1 MADTVEL
8 FSIKDGTVK
17 KIPIG
22 TALFEIYYLRYRVPT
37 EAELKLNGIETTVD
51 EIKKLISSNEN
62 YIPLYDAYTFNI
74 YIVQKRNVYIRVV
87 NHDYRFPDELIIKSI
102 NAGLEHKLSILKK
115 KPELED
121 DKVFTR
127 SIRKANLMLD
137 FMNQIDNEILYN
149 TYLSVFYRYAPEIG
163 NATYTCI
170 RRSFIPH
177 KGHLKPYYTKDEI
190 IKLGMNMEII
200 KLQPGTAYIDFKDS
214 LTREDYLD
222 MCSKIQLND
231 VSAEILIQH
240 QNYIVENDLVGLI
253 QYYTIQGSYFMN
265 QYLRGMTKYEYRN
278 EYLEDNIE
286 KLWSLV
292 IRSPPF
298 DNDYILYR
306 FVNTDSYIRNLRV
319 GDTFIDAGFT
329 STTRDPYYR
338 NDLYKFGFIL
348 IKIKI
353 PKGIIGVGL
362 CLETISH
369 FPQEEEIILPP
380 ESILRLVSKD
390 DDCEY
395 YHPDESFVSNIKT
408 RYEFEWIGNN
418 SVKFRKRVNL
428 PRELATKMIDF
439 ITIEK
444 VRTMSVKEKVDY
456 LVKKNFDPMNRI
468 KCRIGE
474 HTFYVVAE
482 WYDSTGSYEEMY
494 SIKTS
499 EGFSLYSIHNGYILF
514 MIEIGEI
521 DGYPQI
527 KVNYYTKYSRL
538 NRRNI
543 MGDDNFIKFIS
554 SIAFYFDTPNVTIY
568 ADYMSCDKPETS
580 NDVMSNIKD
589 ITRDMRGIAKT
600 NLSNNLSNKSSNNS
614 SNKSSN
620 NSSNKSSNKSSNISS
635 NKIQRG
641 GEIVQTNVD
650 NNVDI
655 DTRSFE
661 SFDLIDS
668 PYRAKKQRTFIVDED
683 TRGMYDRQKRLSYNA
698 DVKVG
703 KSDKY
708 VGIIYDEGFKGGSY
722 CLDFYRYL
730 KFNEKRYFSTSTLTA
745 ELQPKFSYYDLDVLK
760 TADPFIILKKED
772 RDEIYQIYSK
782 NYEPDSPKNKKNLA
796 DFYIWMIE
804 NKCYLM
810 DIFVN
815 KMDRLYKDDNPFK
828 KGMYTLDAMAYLYNR
843 RFVNTYSRYIKMSID
858 EEHVLLNLPKNEYR
872 IRR

>member
-1 MADTVEL
+1 MADLDLVEL
-8 FSIKDGTVK
+8 FSIKDDTIK
-17 KIPIG
+17 KVPIS

-37 EAELKLNGIETTVD
+37 NAELKLNGIKRTTD
-51 EIKKLISSNEN
+51 EIKKIISTNEN

-87 NHDYRFPDELIIKSI
+87 NHDYRFPDELITKSI
-102 NAGLEHKLSILKK
+102 IATKENKLSILKK

-121 DKVFTR
+121 DKVFIR
-127 SIRKANLMLD
+127 SIRKANLMLE
-137 FMNQIDNEILYN
+137 FMDQFDKDLLYN
-149 TYLSVFYRYAPEIG
+149 TYLNVFYRYAPEIG

-177 KGHLKPYYTKDEI
+177 KGHLRPYYTKDEI
-190 IKLGMNMEII
+190 IKLGMNMELI
-200 KLQPGTAYIDFKDS
+200 KIPPKMAYVDFKDG
-214 LTREDYLD
+214 LTRDDYLKI
-222 MCSKIQLND
+222 CSQIQLND

-265 QYLRGMTKYEYRN
+265 QYLRGMTKYEYQN

-286 KLWSLV
+286 KLWHLV
-292 IRSPPF
+292 VHAPPF

-306 FVNTDSYIRNLRV
+306 FVSTDNYLRNLKV
-319 GDTFIDAGFT
+319 GDTFTDRGFT
-329 STTRDPYYR
+329 STTRDPFYR

-353 PKGIIGVGL
+353 PKGVTGVGL

-380 ESILRLVSKD
+380 ESVLKLVSKD

-395 YHPDESFVSNIKT
+395 YHPDETFVSNVKT

-418 SVKFRKRVNL
+418 EIRFQKRKSLPQESKTKVIDFLTLEKIRTVTVKEK
-428 PRELATKMIDF
+428 IDF
-439 ITIEK
+439 IT
-444 VRTMSVKEKVDY
+444 
-456 LVKKNFDPMNRI
+456 KKYFDPMSRI
-468 KCRIGE
+468 KCKIGE
-474 HTFYVVAE
+474 NDFYVVGE

-514 MIEIGEI
+514 MIEIGEVS
-521 DGYPQI
+521 GYSQMKI
-527 KVNYYTKYSRL
+527 NYYTKYSRL

-554 SIAFYFDTPNVTIY
+554 SIAFYFDIPNVTIY
-568 ADYMSCDKPETS
+568 ADYMSCDKPSQSDTDTDTDTNTDTGVDAEAT
-580 NDVMSNIKD
+580 IKD
-589 ITRDMRGIAKT
+589 ITKDMANINDREQKGGEVIADNVDMDT
-600 NLSNNLSNKSSNNS
+600 RAFESNNV
-614 SNKSSN
+614 
-620 NSSNKSSNKSSNISS
+620 ISR
-635 NKIQRG
+635 N
-641 GEIVQTNVD
+641 
-650 NNVDI
+650 
-655 DTRSFE
+655 
-661 SFDLIDS
+661 
-668 PYRAKKQRTFIVDED
+668 QRTYMPAGYGSSGTI
-683 TRGMYDRQKRLSYNA
+683 QK
-698 DVKVG
+698 KEG
-703 KSDKY
+703 KSTA
-708 VGIIYDEGFKGGSY
+708 ITYDESFKGGSY

-730 KFNEKRYFSTSTLTA
+730 KFNEKRYFTTSTLTA
-745 ELQPKFSYYDLDVLK
+745 ELQPKFSYYDLDTLK
-760 TADPFIILKKED
+760 TTNPINILKKED

-782 NYEPDSPKNKKNLA
+782 NYEPESSDNKKNLA
-796 DFYIWMIE
+796 DYYIWMIE

-810 DIFVN
+810 DIFVK

-828 KGMYTLDAMAYLYNR
+828 KGMYVLDAMAYLYNR
-843 RFVNTYSRYIKMSID
+843 RFVNTYNRYIKMMID
-858 EEHVLLNLPKNEYR
+858 EEHQLLDLPKNDYR